1 MGIYTSNFD
10 FNKYRAFY
18 AVAECKSFSR
28 ATELLHVSQPAIS
41 RSVKE
46 LEEQL
51 DTQLFIRGS
60 KSVKLTENGEKLMG
74 YVQNAF
80 NNILMAERSITES
93 DKELTGEIRI
103 GIYGHISLFMLP
115 KLIKDFVLEHPKV
128 KFDVITTGTE
138 VAREKLKNKEF
149 DFVIL
154 QYPIFIND
162 SNYKEEILCE
172 MENCFFTSKKYYD
185 LYMQNNSKRL
195 VEYPLILPTRGYDDI
210 NSLEEMFKRKNMI
223 GTTNLRIY
231 AIDLIKELV
240 KKDMGIGWGLRKCVE
255 KELKDKTFYEIPID
269 FMNPTT
275 KFSIAYNEKSLD
287 RTTLKFLEYLREY
300 FKKEF
305 R

>member
-1 MGIYTSNFD
+1 MGIYNSNFD

-51 DTQLFIRGS
+51 DTQLFIRGN

-115 KLIKDFVLEHPKV
+115 KLIKDFVLEYPKV
-128 KFDVITTGTE
+128 KFDVITSGTE

-223 GTTNLRIY
+223 ATTNLRIY

-240 KKDMGIGWGLRKCVE
+240 KKRYGNRLG
-255 KELKDKTFYEIPID
+255 P
-269 FMNPTT
+269 
-275 KFSIAYNEKSLD
+275 
-287 RTTLKFLEYLREY
+287 
-300 FKKEF
+300 
-305 R
+305 

>member
-1 MGIYTSNFD
+1 MGIYNSNFD

-18 AVAECKSFSR
+18 AVAECKSFSK

-51 DTQLFIRGS
+51 DTQLFIRGN
-60 KSVKLTENGEKLMG
+60 KSVRLTENGKKLMG
-74 YVQNAF
+74 YVQTAF

-93 DKELTGEIRI
+93 DKELTGEVRI
-103 GIYGHISLFMLP
+103 GIYEHISLFMLP
-115 KLIKDFVLEHPKV
+115 QLIKNFTNEYPKV
-128 KFDVITTGTE
+128 KFDIIAVGTE
-138 VAREKLKNKEF
+138 TAKEKLKNKEF

-154 QYPIFIND
+154 QYPIFINN
-162 SNYKEEILCE
+162 SNYKEEIICE

-185 LYMQNNSKRL
+185 LYMQNNNKKL

-210 NSLEEMFKRKNMI
+210 NSLEELFKRKNMI
-223 GTTNLRIY
+223 ATTNLRIY
-231 AIDLIKELV
+231 AINLIKQLV
-240 KKDMGIGWGLRKCVE
+240 KKDMGIGWGLKKCVE
-255 KELKDKTFYEIPID
+255 EELENGTFYEIPID

-287 RTTLKFLEYLREY
+287 RTTLKFLEYLKEY

-305 R
+305 N

>member
-1 MGIYTSNFD
+1 MGIYNSNFD

-51 DTQLFIRGS
+51 DTQLFIRGN

-115 KLIKDFVLEHPKV
+115 KLIKDFVLEYPKV
-128 KFDVITTGTE
+128 KFDVITSGTE

-162 SNYKEEILCE
+162 S
-172 MENCFFTSKKYYD
+172 NCFFTSKKYYD

-223 GTTNLRIY
+223 ATTNLRIY

-300 FKKEF
+300 FKNNF
-305 R
+305 